1 MWKKIHSLQELKRK
15 NYLFILPGVFIA
27 TVAILFMQIGKTEYT
42 IKFYAHIAFI
52 IAFIIGWILAYKN
65 HKLKFFEY
73 FMLILVYIYHLLTI
87 MLDVIG
93 SMSINGDQGLGTF
106 IIWLPLIIIYTFTVL
121 TRKRAILASIILL
134 IFTMI
139 PGVYYYF
146 VSSTESMDSLTRI
159 YLSTAVYSVI
169 LLFAYQLIRTEIE
182 VQVMRRQLLLDPLTQ
197 VGNRYQ
203 IDKWLNKLIEE
214 EKESFSLLFLDIDY
228 FKTIND
234 QFGHKIG
241 DDVLKEL
248 TGVVQAEIEEE
259 HYFGRW
265 GGEEF
270 IIIINHPECEA
281 FNIAERIREKV
292 EAHEFKDV
300 RQSVTISVGV
310 TEYIE
315 GDTTDSILIR
325 ADERLYLSKD
335 QGRNQVTGRSD
346 TSQENLEM
354 YELEMPAESH

>member
-52 IAFIIGWILAYKN
+52 VAFIIGWVLAYKN

-87 MLDVIG
+87 VLDVIG

-134 IFTMI
+134 IFTMM

-146 VSSTESMDSLTRI
+146 VSSTESMNSLTRI

-197 VGNRYQ
+197 VGNR
-203 IDKWLNKLIEE
+203 
-214 EKESFSLLFLDIDY
+214 
-228 FKTIND
+228 
-234 QFGHKIG
+234 
-241 DDVLKEL
+241 
-248 TGVVQAEIEEE
+248 
-259 HYFGRW
+259 
-265 GGEEF
+265 
-270 IIIINHPECEA
+270 
-281 FNIAERIREKV
+281 
-292 EAHEFKDV
+292 
-300 RQSVTISVGV
+300 
-310 TEYIE
+310 
-315 GDTTDSILIR
+315 
-325 ADERLYLSKD
+325 
-335 QGRNQVTGRSD
+335 
-346 TSQENLEM
+346 
-354 YELEMPAESH
+354 